1 MVIDPQGLDQGEQ
14 YPEVLVYVV
23 LSHLSLWSPQQ
34 ENFSEEEDLFCDSRS
49 ARGDKVM
56 LW

>member
-23 LSHLSLWSPQQ
+23 LSHLSLWNPQQ
-34 ENFSEEEDLFCDSRS
+34 ENFSEEEDFVL
-49 ARGDKVM
+49 
-56 LW
+56 